1 MVTRAE
7 FLDEIKKLNE
17 QHEKTYKEFKEGF
30 AAFNKRLDDM
40 TEIVMA
46 R

>member
-1 MVTRAE
+1 MVSRAE
-7 FLDEIKKLNE
+7 FMNEIKKLNE

-40 TEIVMA
+40 TEIVMTK
-46 R
+46 